1 MAKFL
6 NISIVTP
13 EKKVFE
19 GKISSLVAPGI
30 EGEFGVLPDH
40 TPFITILK
48 PGVVNYK
55 KEDGSE
61 ELLAVSGGYIEVNRD
76 KIILLV
82 ETAEKPEEIDIETIK
97 KRKEEKEK
105 LLKSMSKKEVDY
117 DLIQMELLKEIAKLK
132 AAEILERRKRF

>member
-6 NISIVTP
+6 NISVVTP
-13 EKKVFE
+13 EKKIFE

-30 EGEFGVLPDH
+30 EGEFGVLPEH
-40 TPFITILK
+40 TPFSTVLK
-48 PGVVNYK
+48 PGVVGYK

-61 ELLAVSGGYIEVNRD
+61 EMLAVSGGYIEVTRD

-97 KRKEEKEK
+97 RRKEEKEK
-105 LLKSMSKKEVDY
+105 LLKSKSKKDIDY
-117 DLIQMELLKEIAKLK
+117 DLIQTELLKEIAKLK